1 MMSKAKLLVVEDE
14 HNLLL
19 GIRDILELDEYRV
32 IMASNGQQALD
43 VLRSQGADLPDLI
56 LSDIMMPYMDGIEFL
71 KEVRKNEAWVKIP
84 FIFLT
89 AKGAKGDVQQG
100 KMLGV
105 DDYLIK
111 PFDADDLLVAVESRL
126 NRHKALNQVAEDQI
140 HDMKRNILTILNHE
154 FRTPLTLVVAYADM
168 LKDNN
173 VERMNDSELL
183 LFLREIN
190 MGADRLRHLIE
201 NFILLVEL
209 ETQDAAKNYEWRSHP
224 ITNFYTILESAC
236 NKYRNNPRY
245 PNPIELIAPEK
256 MPTVFGDR
264 EYIMTMLTELLDN
277 AYKFSPNGEPIT
289 VEATEF
295 DGGLRVSIT
304 DRGRGIPA
312 HEVENIWKSFY
323 QVNREQFE
331 DQGAGSGLAIVYG
344 LAQLHGT
351 QLHVTSELGK
361 GSCFSITFPPYS
373 APIKA

>member
-1 MMSKAKLLVVEDE
+1 MPKAKLLVVEDE

-32 IMASNGQQALD
+32 MMASNGQQALE
-43 VLRSQGADLPDLI
+43 VLRDHTNDLPDLI

-89 AKGAKGDVQQG
+89 AKGAKNDVQMG

-126 NRHKALNQVAEDQI
+126 NRHKALNQAAEDQI

-173 VERMNDSELL
+173 VERMSDSELL
-183 LFLREIN
+183 MFLREIN

-224 ITNFYTILESAC
+224 ITNFQTILESAC

-245 PNPIELIAPEK
+245 PNQLEVIIPEK
-256 MPTVFGDR
+256 LPTVFGDR

-289 VEATEF
+289 VEAKEV
-295 DGGLRVSIT
+295 DGALRVSIT
-304 DRGRGIPA
+304 DRGRGIPQQ
-312 HEVENIWKSFY
+312 EVEHIWKSFY

-344 LAQLHGT
+344 LAQLHKA
-351 QLHVTSELGK
+351 QLDLTSELGK
-361 GSCFSITFPPYS
+361 GSCFSITFPRYS
-373 APIKA
+373 APPKA

>member
-1 MMSKAKLLVVEDE
+1 MPKAKLLVVEDE

-126 NRHKALNQVAEDQI
+126 NRHKALNQAAEDQI

-245 PNPIELIAPEK
+245 ANPLELIAPEK

-289 VEATEF
+289 VEATEV

-344 LAQLHGT
+344 LAQLHGA

-361 GSCFSITFPPYS
+361 GSCFSITFPPYFT
-373 APIKA
+373 PVKA

>member
-1 MMSKAKLLVVEDE
+1 MPKAKLLVVEDE

-19 GIRDILELDEYRV
+19 GIRDILELDEYSV
-32 IMASNGQQALD
+32 VTASKGQQALD
-43 VLRSQGADLPDLI
+43 VLKSQKSGLPDLI

-100 KMLGV
+100 KLLGV

-126 NRHKALNQVAEDQI
+126 TRHQALNQASEDEI
-140 HDMKRNILTILNHE
+140 HDIKRNILTILNHE

-173 VERMNDSELL
+173 VDKMSDSELL

-209 ETQDAAKNYEWRSHP
+209 ETQDAAKNFEWRSHP
-224 ITNFYTILESAC
+224 ITNFHTLLETAC

-245 PNPIELIAPEK
+245 TNTLELNLPK
-256 MPTVFGDR
+256 TVPTVFGDR
-264 EYIMTMLTELLDN
+264 EYIMTMLSELIDN

-289 VEATEF
+289 VEVGMVEN
-295 DGGLRVSIT
+295 GGAQVRII
-304 DRGRGIPA
+304 DRGRGIPTQ
-312 HEVENIWKSFY
+312 EVENIWKSFY

-331 DQGAGSGLAIVYG
+331 DQGAGSGLAIVRG
-344 LAQLHGT
+344 LARLHNAQLD
-351 QLHVTSELGK
+351 VTSEEGK
-361 GSCFSITFPPYS
+361 GSCFSVTFPPHP
-373 APIKA
+373 APVTA

>member
-1 MMSKAKLLVVEDE
+1 MSKAKLLVVEDE

-19 GIRDILELDEYRV
+19 GIRDILELDEYHV
-32 IMASNGQQALD
+32 VTASNGQQALD
-43 VLRSQGADLPDLI
+43 VLKSQKGGLPDLI
-56 LSDIMMPYMDGIEFL
+56 LSDIMMPYMDGIELL

-100 KMLGV
+100 KLLGV

-126 NRHKALNQVAEDQI
+126 SRHQALNQASEVEI
-140 HDMKRNILTILNHE
+140 HDIKRNILTILNHE

-173 VERMNDSELL
+173 VDKMSDSELL

-209 ETQDAAKNYEWRSHP
+209 ETKDAAKNYEWRSHP
-224 ITNFYTILESAC
+224 ITNFQTLLESAC
-236 NKYRNNPRY
+236 NKYRDNPRY
-245 PNPIELIAPEK
+245 PNLIELILPK
-256 MPTVFGDR
+256 TVPTVFGDR
-264 EYIMTMLTELLDN
+264 EYVMTMIRELLDN
-277 AYKFSPNGEPIT
+277 AFKFSPNGEPIT
-289 VEATEF
+289 VKVAVVNH
-295 DGGLRVSIT
+295 GAQVQVI

-312 HEVENIWKSFY
+312 QEVENIWKSFY

-331 DQGAGSGLAIVYG
+331 DQGAGSGLAIVRG
-344 LAQLHGT
+344 LVRLHNAQLD
-351 QLHVTSELGK
+351 LTSEEGN
-361 GSCFSITFPPYS
+361 GSCFTITFPPHPAPVS
-373 APIKA
+373 A

>member
-1 MMSKAKLLVVEDE
+1 MSKAKLLVVEDE

-32 IMASNGQQALD
+32 VMASNGQQALE
-43 VLRSQGADLPDLI
+43 VLRSHSSDLPDLI

-89 AKGAKGDVQQG
+89 AKGAKNDVQTG

-126 NRHKALNQVAEDQI
+126 SRHKALNQAAEDQI

-173 VERMNDSELL
+173 IERMSDSELL

-224 ITNFYTILESAC
+224 ITNFQTILETAC
-236 NKYRNNPRY
+236 NKYRNSPRY
-245 PNPIELIAPEK
+245 PNPLELIIPEK
-256 MPTVFGDR
+256 VPTVFGDR
-264 EYIMTMLTELLDN
+264 EYIMTMITELLDN

-289 VEATEF
+289 VEAKEV
-295 DGGLRVSIT
+295 DGGLRVSVI
-304 DRGRGIPA
+304 DRGRGIPQQ
-312 HEVENIWKSFY
+312 EVDHIWKSFY

-344 LAQLHGT
+344 LAQLHQA
-351 QLHVTSELGK
+351 QLGLTSELGN
-361 GSCFSITFPPYS
+361 GSCFSITFPRYS
-373 APIKA
+373 TPIKA

>member
-1 MMSKAKLLVVEDE
+1 MSKAKLLVVEDE

-19 GIRDILELDEYRV
+19 GIRDILELDEYHV
-32 IMASNGQQALD
+32 VTASNGQQALD
-43 VLRSQGADLPDLI
+43 VLKSQKGGLPDLI
-56 LSDIMMPYMDGIEFL
+56 LSDIMMPYMDGIELL

-100 KMLGV
+100 KLLGV

-126 NRHKALNQVAEDQI
+126 SRHQALNQASEVEI
-140 HDMKRNILTILNHE
+140 HDIKRNILTILNHE

-173 VERMNDSELL
+173 VDKMSDSELL

-209 ETQDAAKNYEWRSHP
+209 ETKDAAKNYEWRSHP
-224 ITNFYTILESAC
+224 ITNFQTLLESAC
-236 NKYRNNPRY
+236 NKYRDNPRY
-245 PNPIELIAPEK
+245 PNLIELILPK
-256 MPTVFGDR
+256 TVPTVFGDR
-264 EYIMTMLTELLDN
+264 EYVMTMISELLDN
-277 AYKFSPNGEPIT
+277 AFKFSPNGEPIT
-289 VEATEF
+289 VKVAVVNH
-295 DGGLRVSIT
+295 GAQVQVI

-312 HEVENIWKSFY
+312 QEVENIWKSFY

-331 DQGAGSGLAIVYG
+331 DQGAGSGLAIVRG
-344 LAQLHGT
+344 LVRLHNAQLD
-351 QLHVTSELGK
+351 LTSEEGN
-361 GSCFSITFPPYS
+361 GSCFTITFPPHPAPVS
-373 APIKA
+373 A

>member
-1 MMSKAKLLVVEDE
+1 MMPKAKLLVVEDE

-19 GIRDILELDEYRV
+19 GIRDILELHEYRV
-32 IMASNGQQALD
+32 MMASNGQQALD
-43 VLRSQGADLPDLI
+43 VLRSQGGNLPDLI

-71 KEVRKNEAWVKIP
+71 KEVRKNEAWIKIP

-89 AKGAKGDVQQG
+89 AKGAKEDVQQG

-111 PFDADDLLVAVESRL
+111 PFDADDLLVAIESRL
-126 NRHKALNQVAEDQI
+126 NRHKALNQAAEDQI

-168 LKDNN
+168 LRDNN
-173 VERMNDSELL
+173 VEQMNNSELL

-209 ETQDAAKNYEWRSHP
+209 ETEDAAKNYEWRSHP

-245 PNPIELIAPEK
+245 ANPLELIAPEK

-289 VEATEF
+289 VEATEV
-295 DGGLRVSIT
+295 DGGLRVSII

-344 LAQLHGT
+344 LAQLHRA

>member
-1 MMSKAKLLVVEDE
+1 MSKAKLLVVEDE

-19 GIRDILELDEYRV
+19 GIRDILELDEYHV
-32 IMASNGQQALD
+32 VTASNGQQALD
-43 VLRSQGADLPDLI
+43 VLKSQKGGLPDLI
-56 LSDIMMPYMDGIEFL
+56 LSDIMMPYMDGIELL
-71 KEVRKNEAWVKIP
+71 KEVCKNEAWVKIP

-100 KMLGV
+100 KLLGV

-126 NRHKALNQVAEDQI
+126 SRHQALNQASEVEI
-140 HDMKRNILTILNHE
+140 HDIKRNILTILNHE

-173 VERMNDSELL
+173 VDKMSDSELL

-209 ETQDAAKNYEWRSHP
+209 ETKDAAKNYEWRSHP
-224 ITNFYTILESAC
+224 ITNFQTLLESAC
-236 NKYRNNPRY
+236 NKYRDNPRY
-245 PNPIELIAPEK
+245 PNLIELILPK
-256 MPTVFGDR
+256 TVPTVFGDR
-264 EYIMTMLTELLDN
+264 EYVMTMISELLDN
-277 AYKFSPNGEPIT
+277 AFKFSPNGEPIT
-289 VEATEF
+289 VKVAVVNH
-295 DGGLRVSIT
+295 GAQVQVI

-312 HEVENIWKSFY
+312 QEVENIWKSFY

-331 DQGAGSGLAIVYG
+331 DQGAGSGLAIVRG
-344 LAQLHGT
+344 LVRLHNAQLD
-351 QLHVTSELGK
+351 LTSEEGN
-361 GSCFSITFPPYS
+361 GSCFTITFPPHPAPVS
-373 APIKA
+373 A

>member
-1 MMSKAKLLVVEDE
+1 MSKAKLLVVEDE

-19 GIRDILELDEYRV
+19 GIRDILELDEYHV
-32 IMASNGQQALD
+32 VTASNGQQALD
-43 VLRSQGADLPDLI
+43 VLKSHKGGLPDLI

-100 KMLGV
+100 KLLGV

-126 NRHKALNQVAEDQI
+126 SRHQALNQASEIEI
-140 HDMKRNILTILNHE
+140 HDIKRNILTILNHE

-173 VERMNDSELL
+173 VEKMSDSELL

-209 ETQDAAKNYEWRSHP
+209 ETKDAAKNYEWRSHP
-224 ITNFYTILESAC
+224 ITNFQTLLESAC
-236 NKYRNNPRY
+236 NKYRDNPRY
-245 PNPIELIAPEK
+245 ANPIEVIFPEK
-256 MPTVFGDR
+256 MPVVFGDR
-264 EYIMTMLTELLDN
+264 EYIMTIISELLDN
-277 AYKFSPNGEPIT
+277 AFKFSPNGEPIT
-289 VEATEF
+289 VKVEVVNHGAQ
-295 DGGLRVSIT
+295 VQII

-312 HEVENIWKSFY
+312 QEVENIWKSFY
-323 QVNREQFE
+323 QVNREQYE
-331 DQGAGSGLAIVYG
+331 DQGAGSGLAIVRG
-344 LAQLHGT
+344 LVRLHNAQLD
-351 QLHVTSELGK
+351 LTSEVGK
-361 GSCFSITFPPYS
+361 GSCFTITFPPHPAPVS
-373 APIKA
+373 A

>member
-1 MMSKAKLLVVEDE
+1 MSKAKLLVVEDE

-344 LAQLHGT
+344 LAQLHGA

>member
-32 IMASNGQQALD
+32 MMASNGQQALE
-43 VLRSQGADLPDLI
+43 VLRSHASDLPDLI

-89 AKGAKGDVQQG
+89 AKGAKNDVQQG

-126 NRHKALNQVAEDQI
+126 SRHKALNQAAEEQI

-168 LKDNN
+168 LKDNH
-173 VERMNDSELL
+173 VERMSDSELL
-183 LFLREIN
+183 MFLREIN

-224 ITNFYTILESAC
+224 ITNFQTILETAC
-236 NKYRNNPRY
+236 NKYRTNPRY
-245 PNPIELIAPEK
+245 SNPLELIIPEK
-256 MPTVFGDR
+256 VPTVFGDR
-264 EYIMTMLTELLDN
+264 EYIMTIITELLDN

-289 VEATEF
+289 VEATEV
-295 DGGLRVSIT
+295 DGGLRVSIH
-304 DRGRGIPA
+304 DKGRGIPQQEA
-312 HEVENIWKSFY
+312 DHIWKSFY

-344 LAQLHGT
+344 LAQLHQA
-351 QLHVTSELGK
+351 QLDLTSELGK
-361 GSCFSITFPPYS
+361 GSCFSITFPRYS

>member
-1 MMSKAKLLVVEDE
+1 MSKAKLLVVEDE

-19 GIRDILELDEYRV
+19 GIRDILELDEYHV
-32 IMASNGQQALD
+32 VTASNGQQALD
-43 VLRSQGADLPDLI
+43 VLKSQKGGLPDLI
-56 LSDIMMPYMDGIEFL
+56 LSDIMMPYMDGIELL

-100 KMLGV
+100 KLLGV

-126 NRHKALNQVAEDQI
+126 SRHQALNQASEVEI
-140 HDMKRNILTILNHE
+140 HDIKRNILTILNHE

-173 VERMNDSELL
+173 VDKMSDSELL

-209 ETQDAAKNYEWRSHP
+209 ETKDAAKNYEWRSHP
-224 ITNFYTILESAC
+224 ITNFQTLLESAC
-236 NKYRNNPRY
+236 NKYRDNPRY
-245 PNPIELIAPEK
+245 PNLIELILPK
-256 MPTVFGDR
+256 TVPTVFGDR
-264 EYIMTMLTELLDN
+264 EYVMTMISELLDN
-277 AYKFSPNGEPIT
+277 AFKFSPNGEPIT
-289 VEATEF
+289 VKVAVVNN
-295 DGGLRVSIT
+295 GAQVQVI

-312 HEVENIWKSFY
+312 QEVENIWKSFY

-331 DQGAGSGLAIVYG
+331 DQGAGSGLAIVRG
-344 LAQLHGT
+344 LVRLHNAQLD
-351 QLHVTSELGK
+351 LTSEEGN
-361 GSCFSITFPPYS
+361 GSCFTITFPPHPAPVS
-373 APIKA
+373 A